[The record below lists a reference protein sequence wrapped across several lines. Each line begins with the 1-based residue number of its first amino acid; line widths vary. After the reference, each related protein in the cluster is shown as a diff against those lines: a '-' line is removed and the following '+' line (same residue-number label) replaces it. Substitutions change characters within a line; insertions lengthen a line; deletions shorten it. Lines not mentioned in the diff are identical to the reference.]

1 MGEAHKPGGK
11 KGEVNRIFNE
21 RSIWKGL
28 ACGSADDIGDPQT
41 CPGPHS
47 IEEID
52 EGTWRL
58 MGRMGR
64 NLTKK
69 EKREDEEKGAG
80 GAVKVF
86 FEKLFQT
93 VNW

>member
-1 MGEAHKPGGK
+1 
-11 KGEVNRIFNE
+11 
-21 RSIWKGL
+21 
-28 ACGSADDIGDPQT
+28 
-41 CPGPHS
+41 
-47 IEEID
+47 
-52 EGTWRL
+52 

-69 EKREDEEKGAG
+69 GKREDEEKGAG